1 MATCADQEQEGFW
14 EELEK
19 QFDRQIPVE
28 HEVRYALD
36 TVFKSLDVFD
46 PEEREEVIDAAVHIA
61 YEIVT
66 AVLRREDAKQVQ
78 REVVDNMSEEDK
90 RKAEEEKKKA
100 EEDKKKAEEDKKK
113 AVEERSQM
121 SQMSQRVAT
130 KQGEIEG
137 YITPG
142 DFLEKFEW
150 VEKLPKKCE
159 QRETPKE
166 EIKKLS
172 NQCTVID
179 PIKST
184 LKTWNVFLLNENSLN
199 KQNFRYGHLWSIRE
213 QTHIEINYPLTGS
226 RVI

>member
-1 MATCADQEQEGFW
+1 MAACADQEQEGFW

-46 PEEREEVIDAAVHIA
+46 PKEREEVIDAAVHIA
-61 YEIVT
+61 YEIVI
-66 AVLRREDAKQVQ
+66 AAFRGEDAKQVQ

-90 RKAEEEKKKA
+90 KKAKEDKKKA

-150 VEKLPKKCE
+150 VKTSLPKKCE
-159 QRETPKE
+159 QRERQ
-166 EIKKLS
+166 KK
-172 NQCTVID
+172 
-179 PIKST
+179 K
-184 LKTWNVFLLNENSLN
+184 
-199 KQNFRYGHLWSIRE
+199 
-213 QTHIEINYPLTGS
+213 
-226 RVI
+226 

>member
-1 MATCADQEQEGFW
+1 MAACADQEQEGFW

-46 PEEREEVIDAAVHIA
+46 PKERGEVIDAAVHIA
-61 YEIVT
+61 YEIVI
-66 AVLRREDAKQVQ
+66 AAFRGEDAKQVQ

-90 RKAEEEKKKA
+90 KKAKEDKKKAEEDKKKA

-150 VEKLPKKCE
+150 VKTSLPKKCE
-159 QRETPKE
+159 QRERQ
-166 EIKKLS
+166 KK
-172 NQCTVID
+172 
-179 PIKST
+179 K
-184 LKTWNVFLLNENSLN
+184 
-199 KQNFRYGHLWSIRE
+199 
-213 QTHIEINYPLTGS
+213 
-226 RVI
+226 

>member
-1 MATCADQEQEGFW
+1 MAACADQEQEGFW

-46 PEEREEVIDAAVHIA
+46 PEERKEVIDAAVHIA
-61 YEIVT
+61 YEIVI
-66 AVLRREDAKQVQ
+66 AAFRGEDAKQVQ
-78 REVVDNMSEEDK
+78 REVVDSMSEEDK
-90 RKAEEEKKKA
+90 KKAEEDKKKA

-113 AVEERSQM
+113 AVEER

-150 VEKLPKKCE
+150 VKKLSKKCE

-184 LKTWNVFLLNENSLN
+184 LKT
-199 KQNFRYGHLWSIRE
+199 
-213 QTHIEINYPLTGS
+213 
-226 RVI
+226 

>member
-1 MATCADQEQEGFW
+1 MATCADQEHEGFW

-19 QFDRQIPVE
+19 QFDRPIPVE
-28 HEVRYALD
+28 HEVRYTLD

-66 AVLRREDAKQVQ
+66 AAFRRQDAKQVQ

-90 RKAEEEKKKA
+90 RKAEEDKKKAEEDKKKA

-121 SQMSQRVAT
+121 SQRVAT
-130 KQGEIEG
+130 KQGEIED

-142 DFLEKFEW
+142 DFLEKFKW
-150 VEKLPKKCE
+150 VEELPKKCE

-172 NQCTVID
+172 NQFTVID

-184 LKTWNVFLLNENSLN
+184 LKT
-199 KQNFRYGHLWSIRE
+199 
-213 QTHIEINYPLTGS
+213 
-226 RVI
+226 

>member
-1 MATCADQEQEGFW
+1 MAACVDQEQEGFW

-46 PEEREEVIDAAVHIA
+46 SKEREEVIDAAVHIA
-61 YEIVT
+61 YEIVI
-66 AVLRREDAKQVQ
+66 AAFRGEDAKQVQ
-78 REVVDNMSEEDK
+78 RKVVDNMSEEDK
-90 RKAEEEKKKA
+90 KE
-100 EEDKKKAEEDKKK
+100 AEEDKKK

-150 VEKLPKKCE
+150 VKTPLPKKCE
-159 QRETPKE
+159 QRERQ
-166 EIKKLS
+166 KK
-172 NQCTVID
+172 
-179 PIKST
+179 K
-184 LKTWNVFLLNENSLN
+184 
-199 KQNFRYGHLWSIRE
+199 
-213 QTHIEINYPLTGS
+213 
-226 RVI
+226 

>member
-184 LKTWNVFLLNENSLN
+184 LKT
-199 KQNFRYGHLWSIRE
+199 
-213 QTHIEINYPLTGS
+213 
-226 RVI
+226 